1 MNKPI
6 KWKIVGLGFVIL
18 AIGIIITIFTNNWN
32 EDVVEVNPVGLVIT
46 FSSIFVIGWGLR
58 IRTPEG

>member
-1 MNKPI
+1 MKKPI

-18 AIGIIITIFTNNWN
+18 AIGIIITIFTNNWS
-32 EDVVEVNPVGLVIT
+32 EDVVEVNPIGVVIT

-58 IRTPEG
+58 IRMPEG